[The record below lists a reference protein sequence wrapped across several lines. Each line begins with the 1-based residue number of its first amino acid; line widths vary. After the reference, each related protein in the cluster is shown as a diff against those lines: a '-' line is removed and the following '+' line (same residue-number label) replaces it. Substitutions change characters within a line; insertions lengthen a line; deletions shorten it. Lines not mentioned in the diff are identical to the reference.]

1 MKTKSVKFKH
11 FFQGTWGCMIS
22 LPKAWMEEM
31 GWEKNTP
38 LVLEYHAYKKE
49 IVIMED
55 YRKLAPIR
63 VPKVKKG
70 LEGNPAD
77 IDSEIETEIEV
88 DDEEEDSD

>member
-22 LPKAWMEEM
+22 LPKAWLEEM
-31 GWEKNTP
+31 GWKKDTQ

-49 IVIMED
+49 IVITED

-63 VPKVKKG
+63 EPKVKKESG
-70 LEGNPAD
+70 
-77 IDSEIETEIEV
+77 SETGFQEEPEIEV
-88 DDEEEDSD
+88 NDEEENSD